1 MREKVDLRKLIREV
15 LRSHS
20 SRGLS
25 ESSARWRVKRSLM
38 RGVRVREV
46 GSGRV

>member
-1 MREKVDLRKLIREV
+1 MREKVDLKKLIREV

-20 SRGLS
+20 SRGLI
-25 ESSARWRVKRSLM
+25 ESSARWIVKRSLM

-46 GSGRV
+46 GRSRV